1 MRPPPDGE
9 PAHGSDHGASGEFT
23 DVAETLDTVAEEA
36 VHLFACDATCVF
48 VWDHVREELRPG
60 SARGLSAGAQRAFKR
75 STLARGSSR
84 EVDGLLQNP
93 APIVTLEGAALIP
106 GCALWAG
113 WHSVHAVPLRLR
125 YSGRLHGLACLF
137 YRAPTPAAQLHNR
150 AALEPWGVMAATA
163 IALAQLAEYERA
175 AALSA
180 VTLADRLG
188 ESARSSEL
196 HEVLAR
202 LAQRALAGIPA
213 RACGVILRDPTTAR
227 LRLAAV
233 AGVSNDFI
241 AIVTQK
247 AYPDHL
253 PRNFPPEGHFTLE
266 PTVLAEWFPIDLV
279 ADRVGRLLVMP
290 VRVQTQVVGA
300 LAAITDHPETAF
312 TAAQIDRTRQYAE
325 QVGVAVEAARL
336 FERTRILLDLAAVP
350 PHPFERDAYLE
361 AVARRA
367 RLALGATVCTVWLS
381 DRAGRRLELAAR
393 AIDDHL
399 RPRAGTARPPL
410 VPVRAFAPWDA
421 APHASGPAVVAH
433 TLPSES
439 PLAVWAGSGPAL
451 LASLQAGDRVQGV
464 IVVSGAGTA
473 HHDARTLASIAD
485 VTALRLEQ
493 AQLHRDA
500 AQHERELA
508 SHRERERIA
517 RDLHDTVLQTL
528 VGISMQVGAL
538 QRRGQP
544 VGNTDLAALQ
554 TALREQL
561 LAMQGFVAR
570 LRHHDA
576 SAVDLLAE
584 VQALAHEVT
593 RRGQRVSVTGGA
605 LEAIPATIAHELVF
619 LIREVLASAQ
629 QRQSPAD
636 VAVHLSI
643 RDGHLCARLHFDS
656 RRSTRREAWLPAV
669 LRDRLALLGGH
680 VRVTVQPRRG
690 TTVSLR
696 VPYRELA
703 ATAREQPATVP
714 TVTARRASSARRT

>member
-1 MRPPPDGE
+1 MHPPPDGE
-9 PAHGSDHGASGEFT
+9 PARGSDHGASAEFT
-23 DVAETLDTVAEEA
+23 DVAETLETVAEEA
-36 VHLFACDATCVF
+36 VHLFGCDATCVF
-48 VWDHVREELRPG
+48 VWDHVREELQPG
-60 SARGLSAGAQRAFKR
+60 SARGLSAGAQRAFTR
-75 STLARGSSR
+75 STLVRGSSR
-84 EVDGLLQNP
+84 EVDGLLHNP
-93 APIVTLEGAALIP
+93 APIVTLESAALIP
-106 GCALWAG
+106 DRALWAG
-113 WHSVHAVPLRLR
+113 WRSVYAVPLRLR
-125 YSGRLHGLACLF
+125 HSGRLHGLACLF
-137 YRAPTPAAQLHNR
+137 YRAPTPAAQLRNR
-150 AALEPWGVMAATA
+150 TALEPWGVMAASA

-196 HEVLAR
+196 HEVLGR
-202 LAQRALAGIPA
+202 LAQRALAGVPA

-227 LRLAAV
+227 LRVAALA
-233 AGVSNDFI
+233 GGSNDFI

-247 AYPDHL
+247 AYPDQL
-253 PRNFPPEGHFTLE
+253 PHDFPPEGYLTLA
-266 PTVLAEWFPIDLV
+266 PAMLAEWFPIDLI
-279 ADRVGRLLVMP
+279 ADRIGQLLVMP
-290 VRVQTQVVGA
+290 VRVQAQVVGA
-300 LAAITDHPETAF
+300 LAAITDHPDTAF
-312 TAAQIDRTRQYAE
+312 NSAQIDRVRHYAE

-393 AIDDHL
+393 AIDDRR

-410 VPVRAFAPWDA
+410 VPARAFAPWEA
-421 APHASGPAVVAH
+421 APQASGPTVVAH
-433 TLPSES
+433 ELSSES

-473 HHDARTLASIAD
+473 HHSARTLASIAD

-493 AQLHRDA
+493 EQLHRDA
-500 AQHERELA
+500 AQHERELTG
-508 SHRERERIA
+508 HRERERIA

-544 VGNTDLAALQ
+544 VGNSDLASLQ

-576 SAVDLLAE
+576 AAVDLLAE
-584 VQALAHEVT
+584 VHALAHEVT

-605 LEAIPATIAHELVF
+605 LESIPATIAHELLF
-619 LIREVLASAQ
+619 LIREVLASAR

-636 VAVHLSI
+636 VAVHLGI
-643 RDGHLCARLHFDS
+643 RGGHLCTRLHFDS
-656 RRSTRREAWLPAV
+656 RRSARREAWLPAA
-669 LRDRLALLGGH
+669 LRDRLALLGGQ
-680 VRVTVQPRRG
+680 VRVTVRPRRG

-696 VPYRELA
+696 VPYRGLA
-703 ATAREQPATVP
+703 ATARDEATIPA
-714 TVTARRASSARRT
+714 VTARRASSARRT